1 MQVKSGDK
9 GTVGDPVALGP
20 YGKVGQNEFGMIV
33 TLGGF
38 TAQAVNFAK
47 SKTNLRLIDGS
58 ELVNLVLAHYEQ
70 FDSSYK
76 GMLPLRRVYVPE
88 PLGSKE

>member
-1 MQVKSGDK
+1 MIRSLS
-9 GTVGDPVALGP
+9 AL

-38 TAQAVNFAK
+38 TAQANEFRK

-58 ELVNLVLAHYEQ
+58 ELVKPRPRA
-70 FDSSYK
+70 
-76 GMLPLRRVYVPE
+76 LRAV
-88 PLGSKE
+88 